1 MIMKNCVIA
10 AAIVALASA
19 SAPAFAADANV
30 VNFTLKAD
38 QQSLRDPSKQDLFT
52 VGLNDAKVETSLTIN
67 CQAGHTGWIKRTDEA
82 CSVTGNGVVLG
93 GGKKLPRTQYQGGWI
108 VKSDGFTDGATMS
121 VNYLAVGSVP
131 ASQANFAGSMML
143 KPKNPSSAFAGLH
156 DAILKKINSATDTG
170 GGLIDQRIDPVQLS
184 GLFVPSAGM
193 PSEKGCTWNGN
204 MAYAYQT
211 SSWIMDLKAQCNGKD
226 YALKG
231 NMPYTPT
238 KGVDNQTQYDLTLT
252 LPSATISS
260 DDALFANS
268 SSGDSQMFAQADGI
282 TGQII
287 MKESNTVHV
296 TVDGKDTEVPA
307 NIDATGSFTGQNV
320 PLETVRSFAT
330 LVSIMS
336 RTFFGA

>member
-1 MIMKNCVIA
+1 MKKCLIA

-30 VNFTLKAD
+30 VTFTLKAD
-38 QQSLRDPSKQDLFT
+38 QQSLRDPSRQDLFS
-52 VGLNDAKVETSLTIN
+52 VGLNDAKVETAFVIK

-108 VKSDGFTDGATMS
+108 VKSDGFTDGGTMS

-131 ASQANFAGSMML
+131 ASQANFGGSLML
-143 KPKNPSSAFAGLH
+143 KPKNPSSGFAALQ
-156 DAILKKINSATDTG
+156 DAVLKKINSATGADG
-170 GGLIDQRIDPVQLS
+170 SLIDQRIDPVQLS

-193 PSEKGCTWNGN
+193 PSDKGCTWSGN
-204 MAYAYQT
+204 MAFAYQT
-211 SSWIMDLKAQCNGKD
+211 NSWIMDLSAQCSGKD
-226 YALKG
+226 YVLKG
-231 NMPYTPT
+231 NMPWTDTP
-238 KGVDNQTQYDLTLT
+238 GVANQTQYDLTLT
-252 LPSATISS
+252 LPSAAISS
-260 DDALFANS
+260 DAALFANA

-282 TGQII
+282 MGQII
-287 MKESNTVHV
+287 MKQSNVVHV

-307 NIDATGSFTGQNV
+307 NIDATGTFTGQNV
-320 PLETVRSFAT
+320 PLETVRSLAT
-330 LVSIMS
+330 LVGIMS

>member
-1 MIMKNCVIA
+1 MMKCVIA
-10 AAIVALASA
+10 VAVAALASA
-19 SAPAFAADANV
+19 SVPAWAADANV

-38 QQSLRDPSKQDLFT
+38 QQTLRDPNKQDLFT
-52 VGLNDAKVETSLTIN
+52 VGLSDAKVETSATIN

-121 VNYLAVGSVP
+121 INYLAVGSVP
-131 ASQANFAGSMML
+131 ASQANFAGNMML
-143 KPKNPSSAFAGLH
+143 KPKNPSSAFAALH
-156 DAILKKINSATDTG
+156 DAILKKINSTTDTG

-184 GLFVPSAGM
+184 GLFVPSAGL
-193 PSEKGCTWNGN
+193 PSEKGCTWSGN
-204 MAYAYQT
+204 MAFAYQT
-211 SSWIMDLKAQCNGKD
+211 NSWIMDLSAQCSGKD
-226 YALKG
+226 FVLKG
-231 NMPYTPT
+231 NMPWTDTP
-238 KGVDNQTQYDLTLT
+238 GVANQTQYDLTLT
-252 LPSATISS
+252 LPSAAISS
-260 DDALFANS
+260 DAALFANA

-287 MKESNTVHV
+287 MKQSNVVHV
-296 TVDGKDTEVPA
+296 TVDGKDTEVPV

-330 LVSIMS
+330 LIGIMS